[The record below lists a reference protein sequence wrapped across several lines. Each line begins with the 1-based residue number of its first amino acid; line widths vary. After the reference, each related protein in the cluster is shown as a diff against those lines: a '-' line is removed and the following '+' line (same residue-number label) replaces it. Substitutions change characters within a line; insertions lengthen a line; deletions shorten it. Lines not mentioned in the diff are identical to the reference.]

1 MQHLVQHLHLQCACF
16 TQSPPRPYTGSRLP
30 LPADWMLQEL
40 PLPPAEAHL
49 AASPGSAGEGA
60 LLLALGWEQQQ
71 LGSMGAA
78 APGDTTAMAEHKL
91 RSTVL
96 LLFGEQHEQ
105 RAQQG
110 VVPGALETIGE
121 EEEEEDDRALWE
133 RARARWLAAA
143 LMERYC
149 AAAAAPAAAA
159 SAAPAAVDGSAAST
173 AAAISGD
180 DAGSGLRG
188 WQQQEA
194 RQLAQHFAAASYGDA
209 LFGAAVAL
217 LLRRTV
223 RLDVQASSGAGGW
236 HWVCCTECIVCC
248 VMRPFS
254 CHPLPPRFSTVSP
267 PLLPAAGSSVRAGR

>member
-1 MQHLVQHLHLQCACF
+1 
-16 TQSPPRPYTGSRLP
+16 
-30 LPADWMLQEL
+30 MLQEL

-78 APGDTTAMAEHKL
+78 APGDAATMAEHKL
-91 RSTVL
+91 RSAVL

-105 RAQQG
+105 HAQQG
-110 VVPGALETIGE
+110 VVPGALDTIGE

-143 LMERYC
+143 LMEHYC
-149 AAAAAPAAAA
+149 TAATAPAV
-159 SAAPAAVDGSAAST
+159 SPAAVNGSSADAT
-173 AAAISGD
+173 AATSRANAS
-180 DAGSGLRG
+180 SGLRG

-223 RLDVQASSGAGGW
+223 RLDVQASNGQVAGTGC
-236 HWVCCTECIVCC
+236 VAEFECIACC
-248 VMRPFS
+248 VMRALLAATP
-254 CHPLPPRFSTVSP
+254 CHPASQTVSP
-267 PLLPAAGSSVRAGR
+267 PLLLAAGSSVRADR